1 MSKTFDQVKQ
11 VFMDDAN
18 SNSDED
24 FTADIALNTIV
35 TLDGSVSMN
44 GSNANVTGFG
54 TSFSSDLKVGDFVT
68 FVGIGSTSR
77 FICKGYYNN

>member
-1 MSKTFDQVKQ
+1 
-11 VFMDDAN
+11 MDDAN
-18 SNSDED
+18 SINED

-35 TLDGSVSMN
+35 NLYGSVSMN

-68 FVGIGSTSR
+68 VVGVGDKDLSARLLLQLLVILQL
-77 FICKGYYNN
+77 YYK